1 MADALDPTAIRGTII
16 AGLTGGSP
24 AADLLKR
31 AGGWPAL
38 ETLAATLIDDP
49 LLTPMMSLLARDATV
64 LAENDEDVDVAASA
78 AAAMAHAVLG
88 STDLLQFTQGL
99 ETVCS
104 APVLVKLVGR
114 DVADK
119 CLALAGPPV
128 PDEGAD
134 APEEHVVARNA
145 VALETATRLAL
156 HSSASRYKVIG
167 IFDDVREPQPLR
179 YARAVTRSVTCAF
192 DYWSPEAQVAGVID
206 ILTGVTKPTTGSA
219 ADGDA
224 LARHEQYRLDI
235 ASDALWAKANV
246 ELAQALRSATA
257 ADMEAKL
264 AGALTALDQLVDLD
278 DRADVHLLRVAL
290 GLLVRLLPSF
300 GTAAGGPVPTGD
312 WDLSAAEVEA
322 LADRA
327 AALTFDTQGLGHWS
341 GDRKMVVLQAW
352 ARFVSDLRWLRDQL
366 DRDSLYDAAVVLDD
380 LIEIYGA
387 SRAYDVSGG
396 APGSER
402 VMEVVRPAIA
412 SGVAAK
418 AGLVRNLS
426 DHVSHLQLRIAEAG
440 EAGEIAAVWEGKIAT
455 AQTVLAATRAS
466 LLVPAEPPGKSDE
479 QAAAVPPLLVEM
491 FPRDV
496 LLAVEGVEGSS
507 LLELAADLADL
518 KAQTGLDSDLVTTQV
533 RKSMLEAVSTCDDF
547 KDGVAVAVTQVLD
560 QLIRFVS
567 RRMNTQKSYKAYLYD
582 ENSKEKPLQD
592 DLCDWLSQ
600 GQLAGMTSMEVQEVA
615 GGRVDIQLQ
624 FPGFRIYLELKVD
637 STRVP
642 VEEKP
647 AYIRQAATYQATA
660 VTIGFLIVLR
670 TKAAK
675 DKTLPQHLRDY
686 VTHTT
691 LPIEGSAIDRHVIM
705 LEVPGGRT
713 APSDS

>member
-1 MADALDPTAIRGTII
+1 MADALDTTAIRGTII

>member
-1 MADALDPTAIRGTII
+1 MADTLDPTAIRGTIL
-16 AGLTGGSP
+16 AGLKGGSP
-24 AADLLKR
+24 PADLLER

-38 ETLAATLIDDP
+38 EALAATLTDDP

-64 LAENDEDVDVAASA
+64 LAENEEDVDVAASA
-78 AAAMAHAVLG
+78 AAAMAHAVLV
-88 STDLLQFTQGL
+88 STDVLQFTQGL

-134 APEEHVVARNA
+134 APEEHVVARHA
-145 VALETATRLAL
+145 VALETATRLAIQG
-156 HSSASRYKVIG
+156 SASTYKVIG

-179 YARAVTRSVTCAF
+179 YARAVTRCVTCAF
-192 DYWSPEAQVAGVID
+192 DYWSPEAEVAGVID
-206 ILTGVTKPTTGSA
+206 ILTGVTRPTTGSA
-219 ADGDA
+219 ADGDG
-224 LARHEQYRLDI
+224 LARYEQYRLDI

-246 ELAQALRSATA
+246 EVAQALRSVTA
-257 ADMEAKL
+257 ADLEARL
-264 AGALTALDQLVDLD
+264 GGALAALDQVADLD
-278 DRADVHLLRVAL
+278 DRADVDLLRAAL
-290 GLLVRLLPSF
+290 GLLVRLLPSL
-300 GTAAGGPVPTGD
+300 GTTAGGPVPTGD
-312 WDLSAAEVEA
+312 WDLVVAEVEA
-322 LADRA
+322 LVERA
-327 AALTFDTQGLGHWS
+327 AELTIDTQGLGHWS
-341 GDRKMVVLQAW
+341 GDRKTVVLQGW
-352 ARFVSDLRWLRDQL
+352 VRFVRDLGWLRDQL
-366 DRDSLYDAAVVLDD
+366 DRDSLYEAAVVLDD

-426 DHVSHLQLRIAEAG
+426 DHVLHLQLRIAEAG
-440 EAGEIAAVWEGKIAT
+440 ETGESAAVWEGKVAT

-466 LLVPAEPPGKSDE
+466 LLVPPEPPGKSVE
-479 QAAAVPPLLVEM
+479 QAAVVPPLLVEL

-496 LLAVEGVEGSS
+496 LQAVEGVEGSS

-533 RKSMLEAVSTCDDF
+533 RKAMVEAVSTCDDF
-547 KDGVAVAVTQVLD
+547 KDAVAVAVTQVLD

-582 ENSKEKPLQD
+582 ENSREKPLQD

-600 GQLAGMTSMEVQEVA
+600 GQLAGMTNMEVQEVA

-642 VEEKP
+642 VEEKA
-647 AYIRQAATYQATA
+647 AYIRQAATYQATS

-691 LPIEGSAIDRHVIM
+691 LPIDGSAIDRHVIM

>member
-1 MADALDPTAIRGTII
+1 MADALDPTTIRDTIL
-16 AGLTGGSP
+16 AGLKGGP
-24 AADLLKR
+24 PPADLLER
-31 AGGWPAL
+31 SGGWPAL
-38 ETLAATLIDDP
+38 EALAATLTDDP

-64 LAENDEDVDVAASA
+64 VADNEEDFHVAASA

-99 ETVCS
+99 ETVC
-104 APVLVKLVGR
+104 ATPVLVKLVGR
-114 DVADK
+114 DVADT
-119 CLALAGPPV
+119 CLALAGPPI
-128 PDEGAD
+128 PAEGAVG
-134 APEEHVVARNA
+134 PEEHVVARHA

-156 HSSASRYKVIG
+156 QGSASTYKVIG

-192 DYWSPEAQVAGVID
+192 DYWSPEAEVADVID

-219 ADGDA
+219 VDGDG

-235 ASDALWAKANV
+235 ASDALWAKANIEV
-246 ELAQALRSATA
+246 AQALRSATA

-264 AGALTALDQLVDLD
+264 LGALAVLDQVADLD
-278 DRADVHLLRVAL
+278 DRADVDLLRVAL
-290 GLLVRLLPSF
+290 RLLVRLLPSL
-300 GTAAGGPVPTGD
+300 GAAAGGPVPTGD
-312 WDLSAAEVEA
+312 WDLVVFEVES
-322 LADRA
+322 LAERTA
-327 AALTFDTQGLGHWS
+327 ELTFDMQGIGHWS
-341 GDRKMVVLQAW
+341 GDRKMAVLQGW
-352 ARFVSDLRWLRDQL
+352 ARLVRDLGWLRDQL

-380 LIEIYGA
+380 LVEIYVT
-387 SRAYDVSGG
+387 SRAYDVGGG

-426 DHVSHLQLRIAEAG
+426 DHVAHLQLRIAEAG
-440 EAGEIAAVWEGKIAT
+440 ETGESATVWEGKVAT
-455 AQTVLAATRAS
+455 AQIVLAATRAS
-466 LLVPAEPPGKSDE
+466 LQVAPEPPGKSDE
-479 QAAAVPPLLVEM
+479 QAADVPALLVEL
-491 FPRDV
+491 FPTDV
-496 LLAVEGVEGSS
+496 LQAVEGVEGSS

-518 KAQTGLDSDLVTTQV
+518 KAQTGLDSDLIVTQV
-533 RKSMLEAVSTCDDF
+533 RKAMLEAVSTCDDF
-547 KDGVAVAVTQVLD
+547 RDGVSVAVTQVLD

-600 GQLAGMTSMEVQEVA
+600 GHLAGMTSMEVQEVA

-624 FPGFRIYLELKVD
+624 FPGFRIYLELKAD

-642 VEEKP
+642 VEEKA
-647 AYIRQAATYQATA
+647 AYIRQAATYQATSVA
-660 VTIGFLIVLR
+660 IGFLIVLR

-675 DKTLPQHLRDY
+675 DKALPQHLRDY

-691 LPIEGSAIDRHVIM
+691 LPIDGSAIDRHVIM

-713 APSDS
+713 APSAS

>member
-1 MADALDPTAIRGTII
+1 
-16 AGLTGGSP
+16 
-24 AADLLKR
+24 
-31 AGGWPAL
+31 
-38 ETLAATLIDDP
+38 
-49 LLTPMMSLLARDATV
+49 
-64 LAENDEDVDVAASA
+64 
-78 AAAMAHAVLG
+78 MAHAVLG
-88 STDLLQFTQGL
+88 STNLLQFTQGL
-99 ETVCS
+99 EVVCS

-119 CLALAGPPV
+119 CLALAGPPIR
-128 PDEGAD
+128 DDDAD
-134 APEEHVVARNA
+134 APEEHVVARHA

-156 HSSASRYKVIG
+156 YGSASTYKIIG

-206 ILTGVTKPTTGSA
+206 ILTGVTKPTIGSA
-219 ADGDA
+219 ADRDA

-257 ADMEAKL
+257 ADMDSKL
-264 AGALTALDQLVDLD
+264 AGALAALNQMVDLD
-278 DRADVHLLRVAL
+278 DRADVQLLRVAL
-290 GLLVRLLPSF
+290 GLLVRLLPSL
-300 GTAAGGPVPTGD
+300 GNAAGGPVSTGD
-312 WDLSAAEVEA
+312 RDLSSAEVEG
-322 LADRA
+322 LAEHA

-341 GDRKMVVLQAW
+341 GDRKLVVLQAW
-352 ARFVSDLRWLRDQL
+352 TRFVSDLRWLRDQL

-380 LIEIYGA
+380 LLEIYSS

-412 SGVAAK
+412 SGLAAK

-426 DHVSHLQLRIAEAG
+426 DHLSHLQLRIAEVG
-440 EAGEIAAVWEGKIAT
+440 EAGEITALWKAKVAT
-455 AQTVLAATRAS
+455 AQKVLAATRAS
-466 LLVPAEPPGKSDE
+466 LMVTAEPPGKSDK
-479 QAAAVPPLLVEM
+479 QAAAVPPLLVEL

-496 LLAVEGVEGSS
+496 LQAVEGVKGAS

-533 RKSMLEAVSTCDDF
+533 RKAMLEAVSTCDDF
-547 KDGVAVAVTQVLD
+547 KDAVAVAVTQVLD
-560 QLIRFVS
+560 QLIRFVA

-582 ENSKEKPLQD
+582 ETSKEKALQD

-600 GQLAGMTSMEVQEVA
+600 GQLAGMTNMEVQEVA

-637 STRVP
+637 STRVS
-642 VEEKP
+642 VAEKA
-647 AYIRQAATYQATA
+647 AYIRQAATYQATS
-660 VTIGFLIVLR
+660 VTIGFLVVLR

-691 LPIEGSAIDRHVIM
+691 LPIGGSAIDRHVIM